1 MIRVEPLTPAERA
14 AHRCAYCGKGLLP
27 QRIAS
32 VSSVHSFRSNRRVI
46 KARPVVNLDGE
57 WWITYW
63 PEDDRDWGY
72 DGTFCTLRHAQK
84 FALAAHRAGYRM
96 KGGK

>member
-1 MIRVEPLTPAERA
+1 
-14 AHRCAYCGKGLLP
+14 
-27 QRIAS
+27 
-32 VSSVHSFRSNRRVI
+32 VI